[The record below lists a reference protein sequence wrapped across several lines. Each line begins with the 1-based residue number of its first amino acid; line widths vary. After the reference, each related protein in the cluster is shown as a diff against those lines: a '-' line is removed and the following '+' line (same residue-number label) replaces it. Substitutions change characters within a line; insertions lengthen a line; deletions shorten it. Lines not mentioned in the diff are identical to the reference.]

1 MLFWLKY
8 TLNTNGE
15 LIALSYM
22 IDKICSLIYALRG
35 HLKCSYIFQ
44 YFFSLTYT
52 HIYSVWNVIYQLLFI
67 FIFVKQ
73 FMHQTHLQLKNKDR
87 TRTLV
92 HIYIFIDT
100 IWLKYIPNGNRPLY
114 CSQTSLQSSTSSSK
128 HHCKR

>member
-1 MLFWLKY
+1 MLFWLIY

-22 IDKICSLIYALRG
+22 IDKICSYMRYEVILNVHIY
-35 HLKCSYIFQ
+35 SNI
-44 YFFSLTYT
+44 FFSLTDT

-114 CSQTSLQSSTSSSK
+114 CSQTSLQSSTPSSK

>member
-22 IDKICSLIYALRG
+22 IDKICSYMRYEIILNV
-35 HLKCSYIFQ
+35 
-44 YFFSLTYT
+44 
-52 HIYSVWNVIYQLLFI
+52 HIYSNIFFHWQIHISTVYEMLFI
-67 FIFVKQ
+67 NYCSFFFFVKQ
-73 FMHQTHLQLKNKDR
+73 FMHQTLLQLKNKDR

-114 CSQTSLQSSTSSSK
+114 CSQTSLQSSTPSSK